1 MKLQDILDN
10 DTLIYIV
17 LKPKDIPDKF
27 SVYRKDVVT
36 EDMLKNYHF
45 DSINER
51 DPSIVKFVEV

>member
-10 DTLIYIV
+10 ASLMYIV
-17 LKPKDIPDKF
+17 MKSKDTENF

-51 DPSIVKFVEV
+51 DPAIVKFVEV